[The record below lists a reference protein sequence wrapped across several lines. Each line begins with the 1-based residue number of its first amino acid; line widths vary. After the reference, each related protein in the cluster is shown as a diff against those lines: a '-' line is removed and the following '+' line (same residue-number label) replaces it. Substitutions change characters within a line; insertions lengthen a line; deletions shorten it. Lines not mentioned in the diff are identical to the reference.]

1 MLDSGI
7 ISKIKQASMT
17 LAKMY
22 MKRVTMELESNWNTD
37 RESSQDSLLL
47 QGVHFEYRD
56 YQFAGGLDSETLRF
70 RRDKATRA
78 GTPCSR
84 VSRTFGWHTNG
95 NHHEKPL
102 IFFYYALLDSW
113 LSPPKAGILTFIT
126 IILFCFPPYLSPSN
140 GPKIEEITKME
151 KHHHIHITIMHEM
164 RLIFMK
170 REWLICYQNGYKL
183 AASKI
188 NMLQYRNRILIVQC
202 Y

>member
-1 MLDSGI
+1 MLNSGI
-7 ISKIKQASMT
+7 MSKIKQASMT

-47 QGVHFEYRD
+47 QGSFCIQSLSVCWRPRLGNT
-56 YQFAGGLDSETLRF
+56 ARF
-70 RRDKATRA
+70 RRDKATRT

-84 VSRTFGWHTNG
+84 ISRTFGWHTNG

-126 IILFCFPPYLSPSN
+126 IILPPMV
-140 GPKIEEITKME
+140 PKQ
-151 KHHHIHITIMHEM
+151 
-164 RLIFMK
+164 K
-170 REWLICYQNGYKL
+170 R
-183 AASKI
+183 
-188 NMLQYRNRILIVQC
+188 
-202 Y
+202 